1 VFRMRLVLEVHRS
14 GCDVCDGVAGGGKA
28 TTGLKPKRRRAA
40 PSMGHRPLKRLSAC
54 SFSLATFWLVGGDR

>member
-1 VFRMRLVLEVHRS
+1 MFRMRLVLEVHRS

-40 PSMGHRPLKRLSAC
+40 PSMGHSPLDGLP
-54 SFSLATFWLVGGDR
+54 SLAEFWLVGGDR